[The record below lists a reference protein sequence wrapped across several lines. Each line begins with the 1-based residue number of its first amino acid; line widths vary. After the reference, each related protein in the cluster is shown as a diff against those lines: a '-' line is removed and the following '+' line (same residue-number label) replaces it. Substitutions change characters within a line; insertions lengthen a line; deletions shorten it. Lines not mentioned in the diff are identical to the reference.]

1 MLCSQRLF
9 LLGFVLN
16 KYKKCLYYLQVKSIF
31 SFCPSKEIWLP
42 FKRQIGNELE
52 GKGAVLLISA
62 RLKILLNEEFVLY
75 LIQLYF
81 GERYGEARKFVY
93 NAAVT

>member
-1 MLCSQRLF
+1 M
-9 LLGFVLN
+9 
-16 KYKKCLYYLQVKSIF
+16 QVKSIF
-31 SFCPSKEIWLP
+31 NFCPSKEICLP
-42 FKRQIGNELE
+42 FKRQIDSELE

-81 GERYGEARKFVY
+81 GEGYEEAGKFVY